1 MAQRWVIRASRA
13 LWLWEVFWNVCAAAA
28 SSDMDQDMEKAVVL
42 VVEDEALIRISAVHI
57 VEDAGFMAVD
67 ACDAEEAIAILER
80 RNDIWAVFTDIVMGR
95 TKAGLRLAKVVRNRW
110 PPIHLILTSG
120 LTDQSE
126 FPANGRFIGKPYT
139 AEQVAATLHELFA
152 SKPAPYRFT
161 RDTGR
166 NLGRLA

>member
-1 MAQRWVIRASRA
+1 MTQRWVIRASRA

-67 ACDAEEAIAILER
+67 ACDADEAIAILER
-80 RNDIWAVFTDIVMGR
+80 RNDVWAVFSDIIMGR
-95 TKAGLRLAKVVRNRW
+95 TKAGLRLAKVIRNRW

-120 LTDQSE
+120 VPDGGE
-126 FPANGRFIGKPYT
+126 FSAHGRFIAKPYT
-139 AEQVAATLHELFA
+139 AEHVATVLHELFA